1 MSGDVVFVTKGIYGG
16 GGPGWVVTL
25 RGRIRNISS
34 KPYKNVLVLWS
45 FVDEKGVLFDVYY
58 KGNRE
63 GEWQKSVF
71 LDVIEY
77 LDAKSESDFNIS
89 VNLYSGVDAKA
100 AKKIQ
105 GAFYKGRQEAGLFVR
120 AETR

>member
-1 MSGDVVFVTKGIYGG
+1 MSEDVVFVTKGIYGG
-16 GGPGWVVTL
+16 LVVTL

-45 FVDEKGVLFDVYY
+45 FVDQKGVLFDVYY
-58 KGNRE
+58 KGNRG

-100 AKKIQ
+100 SKKIRS
-105 GAFYKGRQEAGLFVR
+105 AFYEGRQEAGLFVR

>member
-1 MSGDVVFVTKGIYGG
+1 MIPPVTNDNSAARERAK
-16 GGPGWVVTL
+16 
-25 RGRIRNISS
+25 R
-34 KPYKNVLVLWS
+34 KPRRKRQAPVGAPR
-45 FVDEKGVLFDVYY
+45 FYY
-58 KGNRE
+58 KGNRG

-100 AKKIQ
+100 SKKIRS
-105 GAFYKGRQEAGLFVR
+105 AFYEGRQEAGLFVR